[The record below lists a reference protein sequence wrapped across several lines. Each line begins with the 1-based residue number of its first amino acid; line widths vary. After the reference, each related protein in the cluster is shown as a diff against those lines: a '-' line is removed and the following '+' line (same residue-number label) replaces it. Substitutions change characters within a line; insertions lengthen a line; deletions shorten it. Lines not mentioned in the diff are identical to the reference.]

1 MSKAY
6 GMLLSTSTLSGRLV
20 LLQGA
25 QAHVI
30 RSRDFANLAA
40 DREKRNAK
48 FSLPSFTNI
57 HLQL

>member
-6 GMLLSTSTLSGRLV
+6 GMLLSTSTLGGRFV
-20 LLQGA
+20 LLPGTR
-25 QAHVI
+25 AHSI
-30 RSRDFANLAA
+30 RTGDFANLAA

-48 FSLPSFTNI
+48 FSLPSFTNV